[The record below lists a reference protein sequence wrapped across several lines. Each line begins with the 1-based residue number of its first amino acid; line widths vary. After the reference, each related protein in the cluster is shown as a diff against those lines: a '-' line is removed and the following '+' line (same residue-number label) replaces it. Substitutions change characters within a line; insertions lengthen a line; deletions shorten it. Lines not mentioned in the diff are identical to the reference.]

1 MGEYVK
7 DDKRDVPMLQWS
19 AEDRRLKEQSLTQ
32 MHFQG
37 GQPLPYVLFRPSN
50 KWFYQRHFIM
60 CTLLF
65 YKLIEDKRLC

>member
-19 AEDRRLKEQSLTQ
+19 GEDRRLKEQSLTQ

-37 GQPLPYVLFRPSN
+37 GQPLPYVFSGLPIN
-50 KWFYQRHFIM
+50 GFIKD
-60 CTLLF
+60 TLLCVL
-65 YKLIEDKRLC
+65 YYSTN